1 MVTRNRYRDKQ
12 MLKLVNKD
20 FKITIINTLK
30 NLQEKREWVRNREFQ
45 KIYENYK
52 NQMEILKLKNKW
64 KINWMRLMQ
73 NRRA

>member
-30 NLQEKREWVRNREFQ
+30 NLQEKIE
-45 KIYENYK
+45 
-52 NQMEILKLKNKW
+52 
-64 KINWMRLMQ
+64 
-73 NRRA
+73 